1 MIRFAAPALALL
13 MTTACATSGA
23 QDGRAPDVSLPTV
36 GGGDTSSANDYQR
49 LAACTLDALMA
60 DREAATCAPEDLSLE
75 EAERGVAVITCTRST
90 TNVFQGT
97 RQRTRYTISF
107 TGLVSGK
114 TDVDIWEHP
123 TAPGIKKYSDRVQP
137 LIDACGG

>member
-13 MTTACATSGA
+13 MTTACATTGA
-23 QDGRAPDVSLPTV
+23 NDGRAPDVTV
-36 GGGDTSSANDYQR
+36 PASGSAETAGDYKT
-49 LAACTLDALMA
+49 LAACTLDALKA
-60 DREAATCAPEDLSLE
+60 NRDAATCAPEDLSLE
-75 EAERGVAVITCTRST
+75 ETERGVAVITCTRET

-97 RQRTRYTISF
+97 RQRTRYTVSF

-114 TDVDIWEHP
+114 TNIDIWEHP
-123 TAPGIKKYSDRVQP
+123 TAPGIKKYSDRIQP